1 MPTRRAISAVSGF
14 RVLCRFPGQAIRWIP
29 HEASPLLVAVAAS
42 SLAGAQSVPPPAGG
56 PYVMAKDAIAAGGQR
71 AIGGSYVLTGTVAQA
86 APGPL
91 PAAAAGGT
99 YHLAG
104 GFHIALAPPAGDIFH
119 DGFEN

>member
-1 MPTRRAISAVSGF
+1 MKRPRC
-14 RVLCRFPGQAIRWIP
+14 L
-29 HEASPLLVAVAAS
+29 LLVAVAAS
-42 SLAGAQSVPPPAGG
+42 PLAGAQSVPPPAGG